1 MQRPIPTQP
10 HSGLGIAAFIISLS
24 ADTLLL
30 GLIGIADLME
40 PTHDS
45 VATTSAPT
53 VLFGFIVI
61 FATLAMVLALALGIA
76 ALVQTGRHKLFGV
89 LGTVFA
95 ALGLTSSLLLFL
107 IGILTMEG

>member
-10 HSGLGIAAFIISLS
+10 HSGLGIAAFIIGLG

-30 GLIGIADLME
+30 GLMGIADLLE
-40 PTHDS
+40 PTPDS
-45 VATTSAPT
+45 VASASAST
-53 VLFGFIVI
+53 VLFGLVI
-61 FATLAMVLALALGIA
+61 IFTTLAMVLALALGIA

-95 ALGLTSSLLLFL
+95 TLGLISSLLLFL
-107 IGILTMEG
+107 LGILTMES